1 MNTLKDLKN
10 KLENEIRKSSHVFVI
25 GHNGPDLDAIGSAI
39 GLCTLA
45 NYYKRPASII
55 VNDEPSKIDSSTKKV
70 IDDCRD
76 NYSIID
82 KETALEKANSNSL
95 LILTDVNKTDMI
107 SLGDDV
113 YKFKKIIIIDH
124 HSENNNTV
132 KTNDKFIREDI
143 SSASEIVTT
152 ILNMLKI
159 QYNSTVA
166 NYLLAGINLDTKRFK
181 QNVTE
186 DTHDTAEKLL
196 HHGAD
201 IDYVNNLFLEEFES
215 FCRISNLI
223 INGTIIK
230 KYSESELTPI
240 QVSFTLDRN
249 NPKSIY
255 RKEDYAK
262 AADRMMKFN
271 GIDASFALGFVEPG
285 VVHISARSTKKV
297 NVGSIMNRMHG
308 GGNPQS
314 AGGRVTTDNLLSLE
328 NELMKL
334 IPIGLSDQ
342 EDIIDEPPVIKRKQ
356 IKRK

>member
-1 MNTLKDLKN
+1 MNTLKELRA
-10 KLENEIRKSSHVFVI
+10 KLENEIKKCSRVFII

-45 NYYKRPASII
+45 SYYKKPASII
-55 VNDEPSKIDSSTKKV
+55 VDDEPSKLDPSVKKV
-70 IDDCRD
+70 IDDCKD
-76 NYSIID
+76 KFDIIN
-82 KETALEKANSNSL
+82 KNKALEMINSNSL
-95 LILTDVNKTDMI
+95 LILTDVNKEDMI
-107 SLGDDV
+107 SLGSDA

-124 HSENNNTV
+124 HGQNGKTIKTEN
-132 KTNDKFIREDI
+132 KFIREDI
-143 SSASEIVTT
+143 SSACEIITN
-152 ILNMLKI
+152 ILNMNKV
-159 QYNSTVA
+159 QYGATIA

-186 DTHDTAEKLL
+186 NTHDTAEKLL

-201 IDYVNNLFLEEFES
+201 TDYVNNLFLEEFES

-230 KYSESELTPI
+230 KYSDSLLAPI

-297 NVGSIMNRMHG
+297 NVGKIMDQLHG
-308 GGNPQS
+308 GGNSQS
-314 AGGRVTTDNLLSLE
+314 AGARIVTDNLLSLE
-328 NELMKL
+328 NKLMKI
-334 IPIGLSDQ
+334 IPVGLSEK
-342 EDIIDEPPVIKRKQ
+342 EDIIEEPPVIKKKQ
-356 IKRK
+356 VKRK